1 MKKPFKTFIEESATL
16 YDSIFVSAGQV
27 GHQIEISPADLK
39 EYTGAEF
46 ADLV

>member
-27 GHQIEISPADLK
+27 GHQIEIGPQILK
-39 EYTGAEF
+39 EYVSADF